1 MRATSET
8 SKVLDGDLASNG
20 LRMMDEKSRLELVR
34 MGMPEDMQVVI
45 KMDAILNEAR
55 GHPGKYQ

>member
-1 MRATSET
+1 
-8 SKVLDGDLASNG
+8 
-20 LRMMDEKSRLELVR
+20 MMDEKSRLELVR

-45 KMDAILNEAR
+45 KMDAILDEAR